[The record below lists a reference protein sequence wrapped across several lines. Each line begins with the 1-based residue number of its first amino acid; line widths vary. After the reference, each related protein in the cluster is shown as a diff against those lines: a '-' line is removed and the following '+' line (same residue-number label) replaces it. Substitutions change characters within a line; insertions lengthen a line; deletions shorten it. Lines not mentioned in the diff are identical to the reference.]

1 MDGRRL
7 LKSNDFL
14 WIENQRLRQE
24 NQVLRQQLAQRE
36 DRSRQL
42 AALQLKH
49 QRAIEQNAALRRQI
63 AQLRQQLKTR
73 PKAAPPPFIKPAA
86 AQKKHPKKPGQKAGH
101 AAALRPAANQ
111 IDVHQQVPLPVD
123 LGGAVSCPHCKTQL
137 SDVKQHQRVVE
148 EIIPVKVQTTC
159 YHTTSG
165 WCPSCRKHIESRA
178 PEQPPAA
185 DLPHA
190 QLGLHALTWAAVM
203 RVCYRLPLRQITA
216 LYGQL
221 GLKLSPAAIAK
232 QLQRMSRWLHGQYH
246 RLQLSL
252 RLAGVVHADESG
264 WRTNGK
270 NGYIWTLT
278 NAEHTLYHIDRSRSG
293 KVIADLLGGDFGS
306 DGQGTLVSDF
316 YGAYAQFN
324 GPQQKCLA
332 HLLRELKDSAASR
345 PELAEHEFFKKC
357 RRLIKEMLKLK
368 QQREKLRR
376 AEYEHRVALLE
387 KRLAKLG
394 QGRWDDADA
403 DRLASRLRKYGG
415 QLTTF
420 LHKAEVDGTNNAAE
434 RALRPAV
441 VMRKITG
448 GSRSAAG
455 ARAWAILASVMRTA
469 QQQGRD
475 VVATIQDLLQAE
487 WSGNPAALLTEL
499 LTPVILQEQSAAG
512 R

>member
-1 MDGRRL
+1 
-7 LKSNDFL
+7 
-14 WIENQRLRQE
+14 
-24 NQVLRQQLAQRE
+24 V
-36 DRSRQL
+36 
-42 AALQLKH
+42 KH
-49 QRAIEQNAALRRQI
+49 HERII
-63 AQLRQQLKTR
+63 
-73 PKAAPPPFIKPAA
+73 
-86 AQKKHPKKPGQKAGH
+86 
-101 AAALRPAANQ
+101 
-111 IDVHQQVPLPVD
+111 
-123 LGGAVSCPHCKTQL
+123 
-137 SDVKQHQRVVE
+137 E
-148 EIIPVKVQTTC
+148 EIIPVKVQSTC

-165 WCPSCRKHIESRA
+165 WCPCCRKHIESRA

-203 RVCYRLPLRQITA
+203 RVCYRMPLRQITA

-221 GLKLSPAAIAK
+221 GLKLSAGAIAK
-232 QLQRMSRWLHGQYH
+232 QLQRMSRWLSGQYH

-252 RLAGVVHADESG
+252 RLAGVVHADETG
-264 WRTNGK
+264 WRTNGR
-270 NGYIWTLT
+270 NGYLWTLT
-278 NAEHTLYHIDRSRSG
+278 NTQHTLYHIDPSRSG
-293 KVIADLLGGDFGS
+293 AVIADLLGGDFGS
-306 DGQGTLVSDF
+306 DGQATLVADF
-316 YGAYAQFN
+316 YGAYAQFK

-368 QQREKLRR
+368 QRREKLRR
-376 AEYEHRVALLE
+376 AEYEHQVQLLE
-387 KRLAKLG
+387 KRLSKLAE
-394 QGRWDDADA
+394 GRWDDADA
-403 DRLASRLRKYGG
+403 DRLASRLRKYAG

-420 LHKAEVDGTNNAAE
+420 LHKKEVDATNNAAE

-441 VMRKITG
+441 VMRKISG

-475 VVATIQDLLQAE
+475 VVATIEDLLKAE
-487 WSGNPAALLTEL
+487 WSGKPAALLSEL
-499 LTPVILQEQSAAG
+499 LMPVIQEEQSSAG

>member
-24 NQVLRQQLAQRE
+24 NQALRQQLAQRE
-36 DRSRQL
+36 DHSRQL
-42 AALQLKH
+42 AALQQKH
-49 QRAIEQNAALRRQI
+49 QRGIEQNASLRRQL

-73 PKAAPPPFIKPAA
+73 PKVAPPPFIKPAA
-86 AQKKHPKKPGQKAGH
+86 AQKKHPKKPGRKAGH
-101 AAALRPAANQ
+101 AAALRPAPNQ

-123 LGGAVSCPHCKTQL
+123 LSGAVSCPHCKTQL
-137 SDVKQHQRVVE
+137 SDVKHHERVVE
-148 EIIPVKVQTTC
+148 EIIPVKVQTLC
-159 YHTTSG
+159 YHCISG

-190 QLGLHALTWAAVM
+190 QLGINALTWAAVM
-203 RVCYRLPLRQITA
+203 RVCYRMPLRQITA
-216 LYGQL
+216 LFAQL
-221 GLKLSPAAIAK
+221 GLKLSAGAIAK

-270 NGYIWTLT
+270 SGYIWTLT
-278 NAEHTLYHIDRSRSG
+278 NPDHTLYHIDRSRGG
-293 KVIADLLGGDFGS
+293 KVIADLLGADFGS
-306 DGQGTLVSDF
+306 DGQGTLISDF
-316 YGAYAQFN
+316 YGAYAQFK
-324 GPQQKCLA
+324 GPRQKCLA
-332 HLLRELKDSAASR
+332 HLLRELKDSAVSR

-368 QQREKLRR
+368 QQRKKLAAKVYARR
-376 AEYEHRVALLE
+376 VDLLE

-394 QGRWDDADA
+394 EGRWSDVDA
-403 DRLASRLRKYGG
+403 DRLAARLRKYGG

-475 VVATIQDLLQAE
+475 VVATIQDLLKAE
-487 WSGNPAALLTEL
+487 WSGKPAALLSEL
-499 LTPVILQEQSAAG
+499 LMPVILKEQSG
-512 R
+512 V

>member
-14 WIENQRLRQE
+14 WDENSRLREENQS
-24 NQVLRQQLAQRE
+24 LRQQLAQRQ
-36 DRSRQL
+36 DDSRQL
-42 AALQLKH
+42 AQLQQKH
-49 QRAIEQNAALRRQI
+49 QKLVDHNAALRRQI

-73 PKAAPPPFIKPAA
+73 PKAAPPPFIKPAVP
-86 AQKKHPKKPGQKAGH
+86 QRKRRKTPGQKPGH
-101 AAALRPAANQ
+101 AASLRPAPAQ

-123 LGGAVSCPHCKTQL
+123 LSGAVSCPHCKTQL
-137 SDVKQHQRVVE
+137 SDVKHHERVIE
-148 EIIPVKVQTTC
+148 EIIPVQVQTTC
-159 YHTTSG
+159 YHCTSG

-190 QLGLHALTWAAVM
+190 QLGINALTWAAVM
-203 RVCYRLPLRQITA
+203 RVCYRMPLRQITA
-216 LYGQL
+216 FYGQL
-221 GLKLSPAAIAK
+221 GLKLSAGAIAK

-252 RLAGVVHADESG
+252 RLAGVVHADETG
-264 WRTNGK
+264 WRTNGR
-270 NGYIWTLT
+270 NGYLWTLT
-278 NAEHTLYHIDRSRSG
+278 NAEHTLYHIDRSRG
-293 KVIADLLGGDFGS
+293 GAVIADLLGGDFGA
-306 DGQGTLVSDF
+306 DGQGTLVADF
-316 YGAYAQFN
+316 YGAYAQFK

-368 QQREKLRR
+368 THREQLKP
-376 AEYEHRVALLE
+376 AAYQHQVELLE
-387 KRLAKLG
+387 KRLTKLG
-394 QGRWDDADA
+394 QERWDDADA

-420 LHKAEVDGTNNAAE
+420 LHKAEVDATNNAAE

-475 VVATIQDLLQAE
+475 VVATIQDLLKAE
-487 WSGNPAALLTEL
+487 WSGKPAALLTEL
-499 LTPVILQEQSAAG
+499 LMPVILEEQAAAG

>member
-7 LKSNDFL
+7 LKDNDFL

-24 NQVLRQQLAQRE
+24 NQALRQQLAQRE

-42 AALQLKH
+42 AALQHKH
-49 QRAIEQNAALRRQI
+49 QRALDQNASLRRQI

-86 AQKKHPKKPGQKAGH
+86 AQKKHPKKPGQKTGH
-101 AAALRPAANQ
+101 AAALRPAPSQ

-123 LGGAVSCPHCKTQL
+123 LSGAVSCPHCKTQL
-137 SDVKQHQRVVE
+137 SDVKHHQRIVE

-165 WCPSCRKHIESRA
+165 YCPSCRKHLESRA

-190 QLGLHALTWAAVM
+190 QLGMNALTWAAVM
-203 RVCYRLPLRQITA
+203 RVCYRMPLRQITA
-216 LYGQL
+216 LFQQL
-221 GLKLSPAAIAK
+221 GLKMSAAAIAK
-232 QLQRMSRWLHGQYH
+232 QLQRMSRWLAGQYH

-252 RLAGVVHADESG
+252 RLAGVVHADETG

-270 NGYIWTLT
+270 SGYIWTLT
-278 NAEHTLYHIDRSRSG
+278 NADHTLYHIDRSRGG
-293 KVIADLLGGDFGS
+293 KVIANLLGGDFGS
-306 DGQGTLVSDF
+306 DGQATLISDF
-316 YGAYAQFN
+316 YSAYAQFD

-332 HLLRELKDSAASR
+332 HLLRELKDSTTSR
-345 PELAEHEFFKKC
+345 PQLAEHEFFKKC

-368 QQREKLRR
+368 QQRAKLKR
-376 AEYEHRVALLE
+376 AEYEHRVTLLE
-387 KRLAKLG
+387 KRLAQLG
-394 QGRWDDADA
+394 EGRWDDADA
-403 DRLASRLRKYGG
+403 DRLAARLRKYGG

-448 GSRSAAG
+448 GSRSEAG

-475 VVATIQDLLQAE
+475 VVPTIQDLLKAE
-487 WSGNPAALLTEL
+487 WSGKPAALLTEL
-499 LTPVILQEQSAAG
+499 LMPVIQQEQSATG

>member
-14 WIENQRLRQE
+14 WNENQRLREE
-24 NQVLRQQLAQRE
+24 NTFLRQQLAQRQ
-36 DRSRQL
+36 DQARQL
-42 AALQLKH
+42 VDLRQKH
-49 QRAIEQNAALRRQI
+49 QKLIAHNAALRRQV
-63 AQLRQQLKTR
+63 AQLRQQLKTQ
-73 PKAAPPPFIKPAA
+73 PPPAPPPFIKPAVPER
-86 AQKKHPKKPGQKAGH
+86 KHRKTPGQKPGH
-101 AAALRPAANQ
+101 AAALRPAPAH
-111 IDVHQQVPLPVD
+111 IDVHQQVPLPID
-123 LGGAVSCPHCKTQL
+123 LAGAVSCPRCKTQL
-137 SDVKQHQRVVE
+137 SEVKHHQRIIEDV
-148 EIIPVKVQTTC
+148 IPVEVQTTC
-159 YHTTSG
+159 YHTISG

-190 QLGLHALTWAAVM
+190 QLGINALTWAAVM
-203 RVCYRLPLRQITA
+203 RVCYRMPLRQITA
-216 LYGQL
+216 LFQQL
-221 GLKLSPAAIAK
+221 GLKMSAGAIAR

-252 RLAGVVHADESG
+252 RLARVVHADETG

-278 NAEHTLYHIDRSRSG
+278 NAHHTLYHIDRSRGG
-293 KVIADLLGGDFGS
+293 KVIAGLLGSDFGS
-306 DGQGTLVSDF
+306 DGEGTLIADF
-316 YGAYAQFN
+316 YGAYQQFA

-332 HLLRELKDSAASR
+332 HLLRELKDSATRR
-345 PELAEHEFFKKC
+345 PELSGHTFFNKC
-357 RRLIKEMLKLK
+357 KRLIKEMLKLK
-368 QQREKLRR
+368 TRREQLRP
-376 AEYEHRVALLE
+376 AAYQHQIQLLE
-387 KRLAKLG
+387 KRLSKLG
-394 QGRWDDADA
+394 QERWNDVDA
-403 DRLASRLRKYGG
+403 DRIAARLRKYGG

-420 LHKAEVDGTNNAAE
+420 LHKKEVDATNNAAE

-475 VVATIQDLLQAE
+475 VVATIQELLKAE
-487 WSGNPAALLTEL
+487 WSGKQATLLTEL
-499 LTPVILQEQSAAG
+499 LMPTVLQNPS
-512 R
+512 

>member
-24 NQVLRQQLAQRE
+24 NQALRQQLEQRQ
-36 DRSRQL
+36 DQSRQL
-42 AALQLKH
+42 ASLQQKH
-49 QRAIEQNAALRRQI
+49 QRAIEQNASLRRQI

-86 AQKKHPKKPGQKAGH
+86 AQKKHSKKPGRKAGH
-101 AAALRPAANQ
+101 AAALRPAPAQ

-123 LGGAVSCPHCKTQL
+123 QGGAVSCPHCRTQL
-137 SDVKQHQRVVE
+137 SDVKHHRRVVE
-148 EIIPVKVQTTC
+148 EIIPVKVQSIC
-159 YHTTSG
+159 YHCTSG
-165 WCPSCRKHIESRA
+165 YCPSCRKHVESRA

-203 RVCYRLPLRQITA
+203 RVCYRMPLRQITA

-221 GLKLSPAAIAK
+221 GLKLSAAAIAK

-252 RLAGVVHADESG
+252 RLAGVVHADETG

-270 NGYIWTLT
+270 NGYLWTLT
-278 NAEHTLYHIDRSRSG
+278 NADHTLYHIDRSRGG
-293 KVIADLLGGDFGS
+293 KVIADLLGSDFGA
-306 DGQGTLVSDF
+306 DGQGTLISDF

-368 QQREKLRR
+368 QRREKLRR

-394 QGRWDDADA
+394 EGRWDDDDA
-403 DRLASRLRKYGG
+403 DRLAARLRKYGG

-420 LHKAEVDGTNNAAE
+420 LHKKEVDGTNNAAE

-448 GSRSAAG
+448 GSRSEAG

-475 VVATIQDLLQAE
+475 VMATIQELLKAE
-487 WSGNPAALLTEL
+487 WSGKPAALLSEL
-499 LTPVILQEQSAAG
+499 LMPVILNEQSGAG